1 MAKTL
6 LSSHFNKFF
15 FSLLLLLLHVGCFF
29 FPSSYNN
36 NNKNNDNNLNYH
48 PTKKRKSSNI
58 IHNNNNLSPKKAFSS
73 SWCFL
78 KRVFSSSKRTKQT
91 CPTTPPTTTTTT
103 TTFSSPRSSQHYVI
117 ISNGNDDSDLNPP
130 PRKRRSG
137 SRSELECSL
146 WENPFLPLR
155 NDIFPCPC
163 CGEVFQKQ
171 NLLEQHQSMKHA
183 VSELRDGD
191 SGKNIVWI
199 IFNTGWTDKNN
210 LPKIHRILKIHNS
223 QKILSKF
230 EDFREVVKS
239 KAARG
244 VSRAAV
250 SGAVARRD
258 ERCIVDGN
266 ELLRFHCTTFLCGL
280 GQNGNSALCN
290 QVYCSACGI
299 IRAGFSPK
307 LDGISTFAT
316 SWRAHEAIPGDVEAE
331 FAFMN
336 VKRAMLVCRVVAGR
350 VGCDPMVADKEDS
363 GFDSLV
369 GRNKM
374 GLGKVDD
381 EELLVFNPRA
391 VLPCFVI
398 VYSV

>member
-1 MAKTL
+1 MAPKSL
-6 LSSHFNKFF
+6 ASHFNKLFYPF
-15 FSLLLLLLHVGCFF
+15 LLIFIHLGCFF
-29 FPSSYNN
+29 FSSHNNKN
-36 NNKNNDNNLNYH
+36 NNKNDFNYLQS
-48 PTKKRKSSNI
+48 KKRKSSNNI
-58 IHNNNNLSPKKAFSS
+58 NNKLSPKRAFSS

-78 KRVFSSSKRTKQT
+78 KRVFTSSNKRMTQQT
-91 CPTTPPTTTTTT
+91 RPSTPTNTTTTTAST
-103 TTFSSPRSSQHYVI
+103 TSFSSPRSSQHSIVLPI
-117 ISNGNDDSDLNPP
+117 HDSDEFRSR
-130 PRKRRSG
+130 PRKRRSE
-137 SRSELECSL
+137 SRSEFDLY
-146 WENPFLPLR
+146 ENPFLPLR
-155 NDIFPCPC
+155 NDIFPCPS

-171 NLLEQHQSMKHA
+171 SLLEQHQSVKHA

-199 IFNTGWTDKNN
+199 IFNTGWTDKNK

-223 QKILSKF
+223 QKILAKF
-230 EDFREVVKS
+230 EDFREAVKS
-239 KAARG
+239 KATRDIA
-244 VSRAAV
+244 RAA
-250 SGAVARRD
+250 SGATTRRD

-266 ELLRFHCTTFLCGL
+266 ELLRFHCTTFLCNL
-280 GQNGNSALCN
+280 GQHGNSALCS

-299 IRAGFSPK
+299 IRSGFSPK

-316 SWRAHEAIPGDVEAE
+316 SWRAHEAIPNDVEAE

-350 VGCDPMVADKEDS
+350 VGCDPMVADKEDP

-369 GRNKM
+369 GRSSAGMGKM
-374 GLGKVDD
+374 DD
-381 EELLVFNPRA
+381 DELLVFNPRA